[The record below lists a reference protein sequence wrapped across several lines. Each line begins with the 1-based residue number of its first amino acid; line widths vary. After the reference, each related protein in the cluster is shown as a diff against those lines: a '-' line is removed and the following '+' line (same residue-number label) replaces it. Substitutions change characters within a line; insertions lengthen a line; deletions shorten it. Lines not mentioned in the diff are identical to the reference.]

1 MRILRTLCSHD
12 FKLQPFPDE
21 RLDSNPVCS
30 TGVHSYP
37 SASNIQRMA
46 SVFWRDDG
54 FSYFFFSFSSS
65 HWSAPS
71 HQFLPRAAHHFHITF
86 TTENWKKKKKK
97 SLSFTHTTWQRWIM
111 LGRVWHHVVTSS
123 AINHKHSSLIT
134 WTSWQEVPG
143 RSHPPT
149 RPRILRCFSEGHG
162 LSARRRGK
170 LNISFSRWENE
181 RVWNE
186 TGVCFRFLCGGDAFV
201 CAWQWQSTDQRSGGT
216 VTNAWVEWLTAP
228 DTSPLLISRVFADK
242 SCLSHLKSGGANRV
256 REPRSCSFK
265 PAPKNRVICDT
276 CAPQALNSPGMLED
290 APACQSSARATRTEV
305 KAGTRAGAAVN
316 TAEARLGLVLQVKTL
331 WTLHLL
337 DPLFVLFFC
346 FFFPTCAAREDRKY
360 MLLSL
365 ALLPHEWCGFS
376 SAFSDDSPRWDPSRS
391 PFFGPSAHK

>member
-1 MRILRTLCSHD
+1 
-12 FKLQPFPDE
+12 
-21 RLDSNPVCS
+21 
-30 TGVHSYP
+30 
-37 SASNIQRMA
+37 
-46 SVFWRDDG
+46 
-54 FSYFFFSFSSS
+54 
-65 HWSAPS
+65 
-71 HQFLPRAAHHFHITF
+71 
-86 TTENWKKKKKK
+86 
-97 SLSFTHTTWQRWIM
+97 M
-111 LGRVWHHVVTSS
+111 LGCVWHHVVTSN
-123 AINHKHSSLIT
+123 AVNYKHFSFIT

-143 RSHPPT
+143 RIHPPT

-186 TGVCFRFLCGGDAFV
+186 TGVCFHFLCGGDAFV

-228 DTSPLLISRVFADK
+228 DTSPLLISRVFGDK

-290 APACQSSARATRTEV
+290 APSCQSCGQVTCTEV
-305 KAGTRAGAAVN
+305 KAGTRAGAA
-316 TAEARLGLVLQVKTL
+316 LQVKTL

-337 DPLFVLFFC
+337 DLLFVFFVFFLFNLRS
-346 FFFPTCAAREDRKY
+346 PGRPKVHVV
-360 MLLSL
+360 SL
-365 ALLPHEWCGFS
+365 ALFPHEWCGFS
-376 SAFSDDSPRWDPSRS
+376 SALSDDSLRRDSSRS